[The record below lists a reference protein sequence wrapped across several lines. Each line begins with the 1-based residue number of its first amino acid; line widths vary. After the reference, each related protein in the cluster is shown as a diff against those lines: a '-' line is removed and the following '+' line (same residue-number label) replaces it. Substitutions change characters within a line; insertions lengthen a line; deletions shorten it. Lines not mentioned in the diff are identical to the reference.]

1 MKAHLKEIWVQ
12 KSWNWFWAHSFRLL
26 SKHDLSVEPS
36 PSLVSEFEHDSGSGP
51 SPSCPGCCLLRAGP
65 PGRAGLAEVPIAP
78 ACSVWRWRGGEK
90 FHRSASGQEN
100 LSASCWRQ
108 QRRSGHL
115 YRPGAG
121 CLRVPTASAR
131 ASSFWWKSLQTL
143 TEKYGFIQSKEG
155 RFDVSFRI

>member
-1 MKAHLKEIWVQ
+1 MSAEELKLVLSPLIQAVIQTWPLCGALTIFGQWIWAWQWVRTKPQ
-12 KSWNWFWAHSFRLL
+12 L
-26 SKHDLSVEPS
+26 
-36 PSLVSEFEHDSGSGP
+36 
-51 SPSCPGCCLLRAGP
+51 PGCCLLRAGP
-65 PGRAGLAEVPIAP
+65 PGRAGLADVPIAP
-78 ACSVWRWRGGEK
+78 ACSVWIWRGGEK

-108 QRRSGHL
+108 QRCSSHL

-121 CLRVPTASAR
+121 CLRVPTASVL
-131 ASSFWWKSLQTL
+131 ASSCWWKSLQIL